1 MINGPDLAVVTKL
14 DVLDHFAEIPFC
26 TDYKYKGSV
35 LREFPAAV
43 EVLEKVEPVYRNMPG
58 WQTSIA
64 GMRDWN
70 QLPAKAQDYLKF
82 LSDYLGVEIGM
93 ISTGP
98 GRDETIQMKEIS

>member
-14 DVLDHFAEIPFC
+14 DVLDHFVEIPFC
-26 TDYKYKGSV
+26 VDYKYKGSL

-70 QLPAKAQDYLKF
+70 QLPTKAQDYLKF

-98 GRDETIQMKEIS
+98 GRDETIRMKEIS